1 MQENLW
7 QECRR
12 IWDTWQIKHEMEQ
25 SEIAREHVW
34 YSQEKPPEEVSERE
48 VLNFKFHPLI
58 YFLRELG

>member
-1 MQENLW
+1 
-7 QECRR
+7 
-12 IWDTWQIKHEMEQ
+12 MEQ